1 MTRFLLFGLCAVAVC
16 LPGCASLTDILKG
29 MEPIVDAGVQF
40 AANSA
45 GEAVKEQMGNQAG
58 AGEIAAL
65 VTTSIV
71 GLMGAVKAS
80 AYAWNRKPKDAP
92 TP

>member
-1 MTRFLLFGLCAVAVC
+1 MRFFLLSLCASA
-16 LPGCASLTDILKG
+16 LLLSGCASLGDILKG

-45 GEAVKEQMGNQAG
+45 GEAVKEQMGG
-58 AGEIAAL
+58 KWGGPEIAVA
-65 VTTSIV
+65 TTTAIIGV
-71 GLMGAVKAS
+71 AAAVKGVML
-80 AYAWNRKPKDAP
+80 AWNRQPK